1 MRIGPIRNKLG
12 LSVLRMVGHQH
23 YILHGRDRF
32 IRSFHTS
39 DASPSIPFEVPF
51 FGMRYRGNLNDSLD
65 WSVFMYG
72 AYSPHELYIL
82 RDVAATLSK
91 ENVVPVTFF
100 DIGANVGQHSLFMS
114 KHVSQVFSFEPFVY
128 ARNKLVDKVEQNKR
142 ENMVVY
148 PIGLGE
154 VDAELDFFEPSGSN
168 HGTGSFLSNA
178 SDNSCVAKKLPV
190 RRGDDFLDSN
200 SLPRMDI
207 VKMDVEGYEARV
219 LSGLR
224 KRLRND
230 RPVILMEISGPTRA
244 EMLSESAFRSLLYE
258 DACIFELGSV
268 SISSS
273 YRIRPFHF
281 ESSEEILIVPNEKT
295 SLLRFIR
302 SRG

>member
-12 LSVLRMVGHQH
+12 LTVLRMVGHQH

-32 IRSFHTS
+32 IRAFHTS

-51 FGMRYRGNLNDSLD
+51 FGMRYRGNLNDFLD

-72 AYSPHELYIL
+72 AYSRHELYVL

-91 ENVVPVTFF
+91 ENAVPVTFF

-114 KHVSQVFSFEPFVY
+114 KHVSRVFSFEPFVY
-128 ARNKLVDKVEQNKR
+128 ARNKLVNKAEQNKR

-148 PIGLGE
+148 PIGLGD
-154 VDAELDFFEPSGSN
+154 VDAELDFFEPSGAN
-168 HGTGSFLSNA
+168 HGTGSFLPNA
-178 SDNSCVAKKLPV
+178 GDNSSVAKKLPV

-200 SLPRMDI
+200 NLPRMDI
-207 VKMDVEGYEARV
+207 VKMDVEGFEIRV

-230 RPVILMEISGPTRA
+230 RPVILMEISGLTRA
-244 EMLSESAFRSLLYE
+244 EVRNESEFRSYLYD

-273 YRIRPFHF
+273 YQIRPFYF
-281 ESSEEILIVPNEKT
+281 ESSGEILIVPNEKT
-295 SLLRFIR
+295 SLLRFIS
-302 SRG
+302 SRA

>member
-1 MRIGPIRNKLG
+1 MKIGPVRNRLG
-12 LSVLRMVGHQH
+12 LTVLRMVGHQH

-32 IRSFHTS
+32 IRFFHNS
-39 DASPSIPFEVPF
+39 DASPSIPFEVSF
-51 FGMRYRGNLNDSLD
+51 FGMRYRGNLNDFLD

-72 AYSPHELYIL
+72 AYSRHELYIL

-91 ENVVPVTFF
+91 ENAVPVTFF

-128 ARNKLVDKVEQNKR
+128 ARNKLVDKAEQNKR
-142 ENMVVY
+142 ENIVVY
-148 PIGLGE
+148 PIGLGD
-154 VDAELDFFEPSGSN
+154 VDGELDFFEPSGSN
-168 HGTGSFLSNA
+168 HGIGSFLSNA
-178 SDNSCVAKKLPV
+178 SDNSSVAKKLPV

-230 RPVILMEISGPTRA
+230 RPVILMEISGLTRA
-244 EMLSESAFRSLLYE
+244 EMVSESAFRSLLYE
-258 DACIFELGSV
+258 DASIFELGSV
-268 SISSS
+268 SI
-273 YRIRPFHF
+273 
-281 ESSEEILIVPNEKT
+281 LLLLPN
-295 SLLRFIR
+295 
-302 SRG
+302 